1 VHDLLSMSAC
11 TAKIVH
17 VFESPRSDDLLNT
30 AVGASGSAPTCVAER
45 TAVACPSGAEYT
57 AGDARSALPGIAAW
71 LAAGAQLAEAASGAD
86 GWSVAERRSA
96 LELLDRVADAVT
108 LTRSRVLAAEREAG
122 SWAVHGDRDLEAWRA
137 RCSRAGRGAASAQV
151 RQADTLARLPQV
163 ASALA
168 AGTVTGTHV
177 DRLARFVAGASTTV
191 QQQLASEHG
200 QGSVVGLA
208 SRLDATQ
215 FGQALERLGAELDPA
230 ARQRDFDAA
239 HAARY
244 LNLTDSGGST
254 LIKGQL
260 DTLAGQRLRLALQA
274 VTPRPAADD
283 DRDPAQRRADA
294 LTAVAEHA
302 LSRAP
307 NVPGDARPHV
317 SVVLREETFAAL
329 RQRGDGPP
337 AADGVASGSA
347 AVVGGALEVARRL
360 RGVPSVIDE
369 AGIAW
374 PASEV
379 ARVLCDCRLARVVV
393 DARDVPRDLGRSER
407 LFSRDQRRAVVVRD
421 GAHCGWPGC
430 TTPARWTE
438 VHHIRWWHEHGGRS
452 DLDNAVLLCSYHH
465 HVVHRRGLSLARV
478 PSREVT
484 TERWTYRVLASDGR
498 CVADAPCPPARTMSD
513 GAPTSG
519 APPDGTSRPRS
530 SGGMPHLRTTS
541 GQLTSGTAGGG
552 QVTSGTWLPVLE
564 CRA

>member
-1 VHDLLSMSAC
+1 M
-11 TAKIVH
+11 
-17 VFESPRSDDLLNT
+17 FESRRSDDLLGA

-45 TAVACPSGAEYT
+45 SAVARPSGAEHA
-57 AGDARSALPGIAAW
+57 AGDAGSALPGIAAW
-71 LAAGAQLAEAASGAD
+71 LATGARLAEAASGAD

-96 LELLDRVADAVT
+96 LELLDRVSDAVT

-168 AGTVTGTHV
+168 DGTVTGTHV

-191 QQQLASEHG
+191 QQQLATEHG

-215 FGQALERLGAELDPA
+215 FGQALARLGAELDPA

-302 LSRAP
+302 LSRTP

-329 RQRGDGPP
+329 RQQVDGRPASDVAVAASV
-337 AADGVASGSA
+337 AADGSAAAGSA
-347 AVVGGALEVARRL
+347 TAGNAAADGSAVVAGSALDVARRL
-360 RGVPSVIDE
+360 RSVPSVTDE

-421 GAHCGWPGC
+421 GPHCGWPGC

-465 HVVHRRGLSLARV
+465 HVVHRRGLTLARV
-478 PSREVT
+478 PSRQVA
-484 TERWTYRVLASDGR
+484 TERWTYRVLAQDGR
-498 CVADAPCPPARTMSD
+498 CVAEAPGQTGVESPPAHGR
-513 GAPTSG
+513 
-519 APPDGTSRPRS
+519 RS
-530 SGGMPHLRTTS
+530 
-541 GQLTSGTAGGG
+541 
-552 QVTSGTWLPVLE
+552 
-564 CRA
+564 